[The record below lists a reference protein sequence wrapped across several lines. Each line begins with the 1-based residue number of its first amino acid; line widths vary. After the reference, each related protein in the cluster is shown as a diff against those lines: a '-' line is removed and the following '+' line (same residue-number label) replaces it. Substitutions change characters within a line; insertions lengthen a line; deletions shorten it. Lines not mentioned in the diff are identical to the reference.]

1 MREYTKGVNTFI
13 EFNSIQEFVEYLKKD
28 VTDNFKNVL
37 SSENLLKN
45 GWTQM
50 TERLKT
56 QLKAQTKMAPTMT
69 SKNVLS
75 VQGYQPVVPN
85 YLMGLPNSM
94 ITKKVVPVK
103 QKVVTLSKCVAYSWK
118 VSTDTIVKESVKA
131 LRLIQKLEASGYRIN
146 LNVLLFV
153 RARNGQGFC
162 VKVRIKNSGEKL
174 NISKLSFPLV
184 HPSFLRRLYFRF
196 VEVHPTI
203 PECMNVGY
211 GTPLS
216 PTEISSIM
224 NDSTDILLPQ
234 FIKKDIECKL
244 IDRPQRYVISTTN
257 LKTIIFQKNVKKI
270 RKGIDKRCG
279 WVIY

>member
-28 VTDNFKNVL
+28 VTVNFKHVM
-37 SSENLLKN
+37 SSEGRDYKFTQTHSYKEAENLLKN

-50 TERLKT
+50 TEKLKT

-69 SKNVLS
+69 SKNALS

-94 ITKKVVPVK
+94 VTKKVVPVK

-162 VKVRIKNSGEKL
+162 IKVRIKNSGEKL

-234 FIKKDIECKL
+234 FIKKDIECIHSLDDLKNL
-244 IDRPQRYVISTTN
+244 I
-257 LKTIIFQKNVKKI
+257 
-270 RKGIDKRCG
+270 
-279 WVIY
+279 

>member
-1 MREYTKGVNTFI
+1 MREYTKGANTFI
-13 EFNSIQEFVEYLKKD
+13 EFGSIQEFVEYLKKD

-37 SSENLLKN
+37 SSENADYKFTQTHSYEEAKTLLKN

-50 TERLKT
+50 TEKLKT
-56 QLKAQTKMAPTMT
+56 QLKAQPKMLPTTT

-94 ITKKVVPVK
+94 VTKKVVPVR
-103 QKVVTLSKCVAYSWK
+103 QKVITLSKCVAYSWK
-118 VSTDTIVKESVKA
+118 VKTDTIVNESVKA
-131 LRLIQKLEASGYRIN
+131 LRLIQKLEANGYRIN

-162 VKVRIKNSGEKL
+162 IKVRIKNSGEKL

-211 GTPLS
+211 GLPLS
-216 PTEISSIM
+216 PIEIS
-224 NDSTDILLPQ
+224 NTLKDSDEILLPQ
-234 FIKKDIECKL
+234 SITKDIDCIHSIDDLKNL
-244 IDRPQRYVISTTN
+244 I
-257 LKTIIFQKNVKKI
+257 
-270 RKGIDKRCG
+270 
-279 WVIY
+279 